1 MRHGEIK
8 TIKGAWSEQDN
19 AWVSEVLCLTGD
31 CWLEVTLPDKGRLVI
46 KKSESAN
53 GPFPKALITEWGGP
67 QFKIRIYGT
76 TISRYIKVCLT
87 DTPTNIQIASI

>member
-8 TIKGAWSEQDN
+8 TVKGAWSEQDN

-53 GPFPKALITEWGGP
+53 GPFPKALITEWDGP